1 MATSLKTDA
10 LSALPEATSLQ
21 DTDLIPVGAG
31 AGATLKKMKGTNLRK
46 ALFSF
51 SGIGYVL
58 LEATTVNVTAPPTA
72 AGKSTS
78 AVTATFTKN
87 ANADLLIPI
96 QRTSGW
102 LTCTGISVSG
112 NTLTTYFLNTTTGTH
127 SGAATFLILQLKKIT
142 V

>member
-1 MATSLKTDA
+1 MAPSLKTDV
-10 LSALPEATSLQ
+10 LSALPATTSLQ
-21 DTDLIPVGAG
+21 NTDLIPVGTG
-31 AGATLKKMKGTNLRK
+31 DGATLKKMTGTNLRK
-46 ALFSF
+46 ALFGF
-51 SGIGYVL
+51 SGTGYVL
-58 LEATTVNVTAPPTA
+58 LEATTVNVTAPSTA

-87 ANADLLIPI
+87 TNADLLIPI

-102 LTCTGISVSG
+102 LTCTGMSISG

>member
-1 MATSLKTDA
+1 MATSLKTDV
-10 LSALPEATSLQ
+10 LSALPAAISLQ
-21 DTDLIPVGAG
+21 DTDLIPIGTG
-31 AGATLKKMKGTNLRK
+31 SEATLKKMTATNLRK
-46 ALFSF
+46 ALFGF
-51 SGIGYVL
+51 SGAGYVL
-58 LEATTVNVTAPPTA
+58 LEATTVNVTAPSTA
-72 AGKSTS
+72 AGKSTG

-112 NTLTTYFLNTTTGTH
+112 NTLTTYFLNTTAGTH
-127 SGAATFLILQLKKIT
+127 SGAATFLILQFKKIT

>member
-58 LEATTVNVTAPPTA
+58 LEATTVNVTAPSTA

-102 LTCTGISVSG
+102 LTCTGMSVSG

>member
-1 MATSLKTDA
+1 MTPSLKTDV
-10 LSALPEATSLQ
+10 LSALPATTSLQ
-21 DTDLIPVGAG
+21 NTDLIPVGTG
-31 AGATLKKMKGTNLRK
+31 TGATLKKMTAADLRK
-46 ALFSF
+46 ALFGF
-51 SGIGYVL
+51 SGTGYML
-58 LEATTVNVTAPPTA
+58 LEATTVNVTAPSTA
-72 AGKSTS
+72 VGKSTG
-78 AVTATFTKN
+78 AITATFTKN

-127 SGAATFLILQLKKIT
+127 SGAATFLILQFKKIT

>member
-1 MATSLKTDA
+1 MTPSFKTDV
-10 LSALPEATSLQ
+10 LSALPAATSLQ
-21 DTDLIPVGAG
+21 NTDLIPVGTG
-31 AGATLKKMKGTNLRK
+31 TGATLKKMTAADLRK
-46 ALFSF
+46 ALFGF
-51 SGIGYVL
+51 SGTGYML
-58 LEATTVNVTAPPTA
+58 LEATTVNVTAPSTA
-72 AGKSTS
+72 VGKSTG

>member
-1 MATSLKTDA
+1 MTPSLKTDV
-10 LSALPEATSLQ
+10 LSALPAATSLQ
-21 DTDLIPVGAG
+21 NTDLIPVGTG
-31 AGATLKKMKGTNLRK
+31 AGSTLKKMTATDLRK
-46 ALFSF
+46 ALFGF
-51 SGIGYVL
+51 SGTGYML
-58 LEATTVNVTAPPTA
+58 LEATTVNVTAPSTA
-72 AGKSTS
+72 AGKSTG

-87 ANADLLIPI
+87 ANADLLVPI

>member
-1 MATSLKTDA
+1 MASLKTDV
-10 LSALPEATSLQ
+10 LSALPAATSLQ
-21 DTDLIPVGAG
+21 NTDLIPVGTG
-31 AGATLKKMKGTNLRK
+31 TGATLKKMTAADLRK
-46 ALFSF
+46 ALFGF
-51 SGIGYVL
+51 SGTGYVL
-58 LEATTVNVTAPPTA
+58 LEATTVNVTAPSTA
-72 AGKSTS
+72 AEKSTG

-87 ANADLLIPI
+87 VNADLLVPI

-112 NTLTTYFLNTTTGTH
+112 NTLTTYFLNTTTRTH

>member
-1 MATSLKTDA
+1 MASLKTDA

-58 LEATTVNVTAPPTA
+58 LEATTVNVTTPSTA
-72 AGKSTS
+72 AGKSTG
-78 AVTATFTKN
+78 AVTATFAKN
-87 ANADLLIPI
+87 SNADLLIPI

>member
-1 MATSLKTDA
+1 MTPSFKTDV
-10 LSALPEATSLQ
+10 LSALPATTSLQ
-21 DTDLIPVGAG
+21 DTDLIPVGTG
-31 AGATLKKMKGTNLRK
+31 TGATLKKMTGTNLRK
-46 ALFSF
+46 ALFGF
-51 SGIGYVL
+51 SGAGYVL
-58 LEATTVNVTAPPTA
+58 LEATTVNVTAPSTA
-72 AGKSTS
+72 AGKSTG
-78 AVTATFTKN
+78 AVTATFAKN

-112 NTLTTYFLNTTTGTH
+112 NTLTTYFLNATTGTH

>member
-1 MATSLKTDA
+1 MTPSLKTDV
-10 LSALPEATSLQ
+10 LSALPAITSLQ
-21 DTDLIPVGAG
+21 NTDLIPVGTG
-31 AGATLKKMKGTNLRK
+31 DGATLKKMTGTNLRK
-46 ALFSF
+46 ALFGF
-51 SGIGYVL
+51 SGTGYVL
-58 LEATTVNVTAPPTA
+58 LEATTVNVTAPSTA

-87 ANADLLIPI
+87 TNADLLIPI

-102 LTCTGISVSG
+102 LTCTGMSISG

>member
-1 MATSLKTDA
+1 MASLKTDA

-58 LEATTVNVTAPPTA
+58 LEATTVNVTAPSTA
-72 AGKSTS
+72 AGKSTG
-78 AVTATFTKN
+78 AVTATFAKN
-87 ANADLLIPI
+87 SNADLLIPI

-112 NTLTTYFLNTTTGTH
+112 NALTTYFLNTTTGTH